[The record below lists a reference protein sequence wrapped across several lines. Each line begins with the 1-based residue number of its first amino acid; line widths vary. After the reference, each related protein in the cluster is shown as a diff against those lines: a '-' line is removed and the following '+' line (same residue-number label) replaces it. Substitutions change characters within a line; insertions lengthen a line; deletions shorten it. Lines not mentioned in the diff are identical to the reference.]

1 MNPQNEDITLFQ
13 ALNAGYKRDL
23 GKAERKLAKH
33 GYAVDR
39 ELSNERERVVAY
51 NKDKGKILFIENG
64 TDPSSLK
71 DLKTDF
77 GLGLGKLPQDKRIA
91 DAKNALVK
99 AKEKYNAVNGTV
111 LVGHSMGGSVVNK
124 IAGGGDKAITYN
136 AGFTAGEKARDNVTH
151 YRTRGDVVSLLA
163 PTTPNTKVLENT
175 NKGTSGVQHLLKT
188 HELANIKS
196 EGIFVDK

>member
-1 MNPQNEDITLFQ
+1 
-13 ALNAGYKRDL
+13 
-23 GKAERKLAKH
+23 
-33 GYAVDR
+33 
-39 ELSNERERVVAY
+39 
-51 NKDKGKILFIENG
+51 
-64 TDPSSLK
+64 
-71 DLKTDF
+71 LKTDF

-136 AGFTAGEKARDNVTH
+136 AGFTLGEKARSNVTH

-188 HELANIKS
+188 HELDNIKS